1 MNLLV
6 KRKAGAE
13 YIITDMIAT
22 RLSKHKFEELRQINM
37 SKLGDYEFMPASEV
51 DWTWWD
57 RVFKKLTER
66 AIYRTSF
73 RYNISTNKVEEW

>member
-13 YIITDMIAT
+13 YIITDMMAT
-22 RLSKHKFEELRQINM
+22 RLSERKFKELQACN
-37 SKLGDYEFMPASEV
+37 KDTLGDWEFMQARDV

-57 RVFKKLTER
+57 RVFKKLTPS
-66 AIYRTSF
+66 AIYRTAF
-73 RYNISTNKVEEW
+73 RYNISNNKVEEW

>member
-6 KRKAGAE
+6 KRKAGQE
-13 YIITDMIAT
+13 FIITDMMAT
-22 RLSKHKFEELRQINM
+22 RLSKRKFEELQACNKD
-37 SKLGDYEFMPASEV
+37 KLGDWDFMSASEV

-66 AIYRTSF
+66 AIYRTAF
-73 RYNISTNKVEEW
+73 RYNISNNKVEEW

>member
-6 KRKAGAE
+6 KRKAGQE
-13 YIITDMIAT
+13 FIITDMMAT
-22 RLSKHKFEELRQINM
+22 RLSERKFKELKACN
-37 SKLGDYEFMPASEV
+37 KDTLCEYEFMSASEV

-66 AIYRTSF
+66 AIYRTAF
-73 RYNISTNKVEEW
+73 RYNISNNKVEEW

>member
-6 KRKAGAE
+6 KRLKGRE
-13 YIITDMIAT
+13 FIITDMMAT
-22 RLSKHKFEELRQINM
+22 QLSKRKFEELQQINM
-37 SKLGDYEFMPASEV
+37 SKLGDYEFMHASEV

>member
-13 YIITDMIAT
+13 FIITDMMAT
-22 RLSKHKFEELRQINM
+22 RLSERKFKELQACN
-37 SKLGDYEFMPASEV
+37 KDTLGDWEFMQARDV

-66 AIYRTSF
+66 AIYRTAF
-73 RYNISTNKVEEW
+73 RYDMASGKVQEW

>member
-13 YIITDMIAT
+13 FIITDMMAT
-22 RLSKHKFEELRQINM
+22 RLSERKFKELQACN
-37 SKLGDYEFMPASEV
+37 KDTLGDWEFMQARDV

-57 RVFKKLTER
+57 RVFKKLTPS
-66 AIYRTSF
+66 AIYRTAF
-73 RYNISTNKVEEW
+73 RYNISNNKVEEW

>member
-13 YIITDMIAT
+13 FIITDMMAT
-22 RLSKHKFEELRQINM
+22 RLSERKFKELQASN
-37 SKLGDYEFMPASEV
+37 KDELGEYEFMSASEV

-66 AIYRTSF
+66 AIYRTAF
-73 RYNISTNKVEEW
+73 RYNVSNNKVEEW

>member
-6 KRKAGAE
+6 KRLEGRE
-13 YIITDMIAT
+13 FIITDMMAT
-22 RLSKHKFEELRQINM
+22 RLSKRKFEELKACNED
-37 SKLGDYEFMPASEV
+37 KLGAWEFMPASEV

-57 RVFKKLTER
+57 RVFKKLTPS

>member
-13 YIITDMIAT
+13 FIITDMMAT
-22 RLSKHKFEELRQINM
+22 RLSERKFEELKAVNAE
-37 SKLGDYEFMPASEV
+37 KLEGWEFVKAGDV

-57 RVFKKLTER
+57 RVFKKLTPT

-73 RYNISTNKVEEW
+73 RYDTASGKVQEW

>member
-22 RLSKHKFEELRQINM
+22 RLSKRKFEELRQINM
-37 SKLGDYEFMPASEV
+37 NKLGDYEFMPASEV

>member
-6 KRKAGAE
+6 KRKAGQE
-13 YIITDMIAT
+13 FIITDMMAT
-22 RLSKHKFEELRQINM
+22 RLSKRKFEQLQACNKD
-37 SKLGDYEFMPASEV
+37 KLGDWDFMSASEV

-66 AIYRTSF
+66 AIYRTAF
-73 RYNISTNKVEEW
+73 RYDMASGKVQEW

>member
-6 KRKAGAE
+6 KRKEGAE

-22 RLSKHKFEELRQINM
+22 RLSKRKFEELKAVNAE
-37 SKLGDYEFMPASEV
+37 KLGGYEFMKADEV

-57 RVFKKLTER
+57 KVFKKLTTK
-66 AIYRTSF
+66 AIYRTAF
-73 RYNISTNKVEEW
+73 RYDTASGKVQEW

>member
-13 YIITDMIAT
+13 FIITDMIAT
-22 RLSKHKFEELRQINM
+22 RLSKRKFEELKAVNAE
-37 SKLGDYEFMPASEV
+37 KLGEYEFMKASEV

-57 RVFKKLTER
+57 RVFKKLTPT
-66 AIYRTSF
+66 AVYRTAF
-73 RYNISTNKVEEW
+73 RYDTASGKVQEW

>member
-13 YIITDMIAT
+13 YIITDMMAT
-22 RLSKHKFEELRQINM
+22 RLSKRKFEELQARNKD
-37 SKLGDYEFMPASEV
+37 KLGDWDFMSASEV

-66 AIYRTSF
+66 AIYRTAF
-73 RYNISTNKVEEW
+73 RYDMASGKVQEW

>member
-22 RLSKHKFEELRQINM
+22 RLSKRKFEELKAVNAE
-37 SKLGDYEFMPASEV
+37 KLGDYEFIKAGEV

-57 RVFKKLTER
+57 RVFKKLTAK
-66 AIYRTSF
+66 AIYRTAF
-73 RYNISTNKVEEW
+73 RYDTASGKVQEW